1 MHDVCSRATKLPLRF
16 FSKLASRCSV
26 EVGQDAGVRTSRAAP
41 EVLALAR
48 FRDETK
54 APVVATARLKA
65 AFNEAEGDLFVDLLR
80 ISLKLID
87 AKVRDAQAGRR

>member
-1 MHDVCSRATKLPLRF
+1 M
-16 FSKLASRCSV
+16 ASR
-26 EVGQDAGVRTSRAAP
+26 QRPP

-54 APVVATARLKA
+54 APVLATSRLKA
-65 AFNEAEGDLFVDLLR
+65 AFAEAEGDLFVDLLR

-87 AKVRDAQAGRR
+87 AKVRAGAGAYPTARGSARRVQSRSRKGSRICASSPRAPRSR